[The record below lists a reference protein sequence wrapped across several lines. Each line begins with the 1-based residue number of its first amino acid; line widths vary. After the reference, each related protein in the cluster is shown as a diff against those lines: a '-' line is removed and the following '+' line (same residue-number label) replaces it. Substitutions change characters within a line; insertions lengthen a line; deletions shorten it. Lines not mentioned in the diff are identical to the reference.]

1 MPRLIL
7 VFKPESASSQDITL
21 PQARIYLD
29 YNASAPLH
37 PAARSAMIDAYEA
50 CGNPSSVHTEG
61 RAARAIVEAA
71 REETATFVKAEAKNV
86 VFTSG
91 GTEALNLALT
101 PFIETAGEKHPF
113 DLLLTGAGEHL
124 AVLAGHRFPSGQVKQ
139 IKLTRQ
145 GLLELDDLGE
155 ALERAR
161 AGGKRVMLALQA
173 ANNETGV
180 IQPVAKAAEMVHAV
194 GGILICDAVQAC
206 GKVAFDLESS
216 GADAAVISAHKFG
229 GPQGAGALCFRS
241 GELHIGEPLLR
252 GGGQERGLRAGTGN
266 VAGLAGMAAAI
277 RAARERLEEESAR
290 LARWRGEIE
299 KAIARIA
306 PGAIFFGAGAERLPN
321 TTSFALPSIEAEVLL
336 ISLDIAGFAV
346 SSGSACSSGK
356 VGPSHVLCAMGF
368 APDLARRAI
377 RVSLG
382 WNSREQDCQAL
393 VEAVEKITK
402 RVWARRRATAA

>member
-1 MPRLIL
+1 
-7 VFKPESASSQDITL
+7 L
-21 PQARIYLD
+21 PQTRIYLD

-37 PAARSAMIDAYEA
+37 PAARSAMIEAYEA
-50 CGNPSSVHTEG
+50 CGNPSSMHAEG

-71 REETATFVKAEAKNV
+71 RDETAAFVKADAKNV

-101 PFIETAGEKHPF
+101 PFIETAGEKRPF

-139 IKLTRQ
+139 IKLTGQ
-145 GLLELDDLGE
+145 GLLDLGDLGDT
-155 ALERAR
+155 LERAR

-180 IQPVAKAAEMVHAV
+180 LQPVAEAAGMVHAA
-194 GGILICDAVQAC
+194 GGMLICDAVQAF
-206 GKVAFDLESS
+206 GKMAFDVESS

-241 GELHIGEPLLR
+241 GEFHIGEPLLR
-252 GGGQERGLRAGTGN
+252 GGGQERSLRAGTEN
-266 VAGLAGMAAAI
+266 VAGIAGMAAAI
-277 RAARERLEEESAR
+277 RAARARLEEESAR

-299 KAIARIA
+299 QEIARLA
-306 PGAIFFGAGAERLPN
+306 PGAVFFGAGAERLPN

-336 ISLDIAGFAV
+336 ISLDMAGFAV

-356 VGPSHVLCAMGF
+356 VRPSHVLNAMGVV
-368 APDLARRAI
+368 PDLARRAI

-382 WNSREQDCQAL
+382 WNSREQDCTAL
-393 VEAVEKITK
+393 VEAIEKTAQ
-402 RVWARRRATAA
+402 RVSARRRATAA